1 MSIIVGPTLPE
12 PHYSTVK
19 QVWADLDA
27 EFGFG
32 DVVNPFPH
40 FTLYGLDDAD
50 IDAVERVVA
59 DVAAN
64 HEPFSV
70 RTDGIGVFPGNH
82 VYVPVTHSRTL
93 GALHYEMVD
102 ELRALG
108 ESLMPFYEPGS
119 WFPHV
124 GLALGVDDEQT
135 GEVVSFLLDYDF
147 AWEFTV
153 DNVEVE
159 FLGDEASQF
168 ERVAS
173 VDL

>member
-12 PHYSTVK
+12 PYYSTVED
-19 QVWADLDA
+19 VWAALDS

-32 DVVNPFPH
+32 DMVNPYPH

-50 IDAVERVVA
+50 PDAVERVVEG
-59 DVAAN
+59 VVAN
-64 HEPFSV
+64 HDPFPV
-70 RTDGIGVFPGNH
+70 RTDGLGVFPGNH
-82 VYVPVTHSRTL
+82 VYIPVTHSLAL
-93 GALHYEMVD
+93 GDLHHELVD
-102 ELRALG
+102 ELRTLG
-108 ESLMPFYEPGS
+108 DPMMPFYEPDS

-124 GLALGVDDEQT
+124 GLALSVDDEQV
-135 GEVVSFLLDYDF
+135 GDVVSFLVDYDF

-159 FLGDEASQF
+159 YLTDGGEQF

>member
-1 MSIIVGPTLPE
+1 VSIIVGPTLPE
-12 PHYSTVK
+12 PYYSTVED
-19 QVWADLDA
+19 VWADLDA

-32 DVVNPFPH
+32 EMVNPYPH

-50 IDAVERVVA
+50 PEAVERVVE
-59 DVAAN
+59 DVAEA
-64 HEPFSV
+64 HDPVAV

-82 VYVPVTHSRTL
+82 VYVPVTHSRAL
-93 GALHYEMVD
+93 GDLHHKLVG

-108 ESLMPFYEPGS
+108 EPLMPFYEPDS

-124 GLALGVDDEQT
+124 GLALGVEDERV
-135 GEVVSFLLDYDF
+135 GDVVSFLLEYDF

-159 FLGDEASQF
+159 YRADGAERFD
-168 ERVAS
+168 RVAS

>member
-12 PHYSTVK
+12 PYYSTVK
-19 QVWADLDA
+19 QAWADLDA

-32 DVVNPFPH
+32 SMVNPYPH
-40 FTLYGLDDAD
+40 FTLYGLDNAD
-50 IDAVERVVA
+50 PEAVERVVER
-59 DVAAN
+59 VATN
-64 HEPFSV
+64 HDPFSV

-82 VYVPVTHSRTL
+82 VYIPVTNSLAL
-93 GALHYEMVD
+93 GGLHHELVG
-102 ELRALG
+102 ELRELG
-108 ESLMPFYEPGS
+108 DPLMPFYEPDS

-124 GLALGVDDEQT
+124 GLALSLDDEQAS
-135 GEVVSFLLDYDF
+135 EVVSFLLDYDF

-159 FLGDEASQF
+159 YLEEGTEQY

>member
-1 MSIIVGPTLPE
+1 VSIIVGPTLPE
-12 PHYSTVK
+12 PYYSTVK
-19 QVWADLDA
+19 HVWADLDS

-32 DVVNPFPH
+32 RMVNPFPH

-50 IDAVERVVA
+50 VDAVERVVE

-64 HEPFSV
+64 HDPVSV
-70 RTDGIGVFPGNH
+70 RTDGLGVFQGNH
-82 VYVPVTHSRTL
+82 VYIPVTHSRAL
-93 GALHYEMVD
+93 GDLHHELVG

-108 ESLMPFYEPGS
+108 APLMPFYEPDS

-124 GLALGVDDEQT
+124 GLALAVDDEQV
-135 GEVVSFLLDYDF
+135 GDVVSFLVDYDF

-159 FLGDEASQF
+159 SLADGMDQF